1 MREQFIMK
9 RTQRILLTDKETV
22 DKLNEACDRME
33 ELTKN
38 KWSVNKWL
46 KKNAEIDAKKGQK
59 ND

>member
-1 MREQFIMK
+1 MSDQFIMK
-9 RTQRILLTDKETV
+9 RTQTIVLTDKNTV
-22 DKLNEACDRME
+22 DKLNSACDRME
-33 ELTKN
+33 ELTGN